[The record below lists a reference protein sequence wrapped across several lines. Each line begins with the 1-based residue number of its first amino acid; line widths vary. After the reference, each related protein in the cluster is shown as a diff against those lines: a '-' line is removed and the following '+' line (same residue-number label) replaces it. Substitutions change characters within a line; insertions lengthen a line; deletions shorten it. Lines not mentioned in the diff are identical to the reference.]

1 MNDFR
6 HTVEDAVSLANPHH
20 EEEAEPS
27 SGAAGVG
34 FDVEKLEYYQTLH
47 ARHTLYARAA
57 LLLVVFGMLGA
68 NMWLTQRNF
77 ETLMVNLDASRTDQQ
92 VVMDQHTSIIE
103 AQNTRLAAI
112 EGRLVAIEA
121 QNLPTAAVASATEY

>member
-6 HTVEDAVSLANPHH
+6 HTVEDAVSLDNPHLR
-20 EEEAEPS
+20 EAEPPS
-27 SGAAGVG
+27 SVAGVA

-68 NMWLTQRNF
+68 NMWLTQSNF

-92 VVMDQHTSIIE
+92 VVMDQHTASID
-103 AQNTRLAAI
+103 AQNHRLAAI

-121 QNLPTAAVASATEY
+121 QTPPTAEVASAAEY